1 VRDFDLESVHV
12 RWLVGFLLG
21 LVGGFAV
28 GYLAAPAAG
37 ADLRRAVSRRKAA
50 SAPAAPA
57 GTCQEAAGQRK
68 ALAGLAFDE
77 RLTRAIR
84 EQLLAGDLAAHIDVT
99 TIDGVVYLRG
109 RPRDAGEAARIVA
122 IAERT
127 PGVRSVVNE
136 LKPATDVPAG

>member
-1 VRDFDLESVHV
+1 VK
-12 RWLVGFLLG
+12 WLVGFVLG

-28 GYLAAPAAG
+28 GYLAAPVAG
-37 ADLRRAVSRRKAA
+37 ADLRRAVSRLKSSSAG
-50 SAPAAPA
+50 SAPAAA
-57 GTCQEAAGQRK
+57 CQKAASKPG

-77 RLTRAIR
+77 RLTRTIR
-84 EQLLAGDLAAHIDVT
+84 EQLLAGDLAAHVDVT

-109 RPRDAGEAARIVA
+109 RPRDAAEAARIVA

-136 LKPATDVPAG
+136 LKPAADVPAG